1 MLNLEPKESWQVKLP
16 VFEGPL
22 DLLLYLIKRD
32 ELDVYDI
39 PIEKITRD
47 YVDYLKA
54 MELLNLEIAGEYL
67 VIAATLLY
75 IKSRLLLPVDQQPPE
90 DEIEQEDPRW
100 ELVRQL
106 VEYKKFKD
114 AALHLGEQGALREGM
129 FPRDPKDLNLNH
141 SPRKQAPQE
150 ANVFDLLTALQ
161 RVLDQVAQREKTQQ
175 IQEEKFT
182 VTEKM
187 AIISELLQK
196 ETKVF
201 FHDLFQNVA
210 SQVEVVVTF
219 LALLELARL
228 KQLQLQQDD
237 AFGEIAVIRMML

>member
-182 VTEKM
+182 VAEKM

-201 FHDLFQNVA
+201 FHDLFQNAA

>member
-129 FPRDPKDLNLNH
+129 FPRDPKDLNLSH

-182 VTEKM
+182 VAEKM

>member
-16 VFEGPL
+16 IFEGPL

-39 PIEKITRD
+39 PIEKVTRD
-47 YVDYLKA
+47 YVGYLKA
-54 MELLNLEIAGEYL
+54 MEEMNLEIAGEYL

-75 IKSRLLLPVDQQPPE
+75 IKSRLLLPVDQQLPE
-90 DEIEQEDPRW
+90 DETEEEDPRW

-129 FPRDPKDLNLNH
+129 FPRNPKKTNDSIKL
-141 SPRKQAPQE
+141 QAPQE

-161 RVLDQVAQREKTQQ
+161 RVLDQVAQREKTEQ
-175 IQEEKFT
+175 IQEERFT
-182 VTEKM
+182 VADKIG
-187 AIISELLQK
+187 IISQLLEK
-196 ETKVF
+196 KTKVF

-210 SQVEVVVTF
+210 SRVEVVVTF

-228 KQLQLQQDD
+228 KQLQLQQDN